1 MVYAALAKLKK
12 NSVSTTLSAGIN
24 DVVTTIPVTQLSVF
38 HDKDGTLITK
48 GIVIGYDDAVES
60 YAEEITITGAS
71 GTSGTGNLTSATRGV
86 KADGSIGVG
95 LAWGSGTK
103 IAVMFSTGI
112 YEQICDNIAAHE
124 SGKAPLASPTFTG
137 TVTMGAGV
145 PAITIS
151 DYFTLYP
158 MGASVPST
166 DTVNPPVDRYETTSN
181 KINQVYGVFTD
192 GGTETL
198 QWSHVFPNDWNGDD
212 ATLGKIIAQFGW
224 TALSGSGTVKW
235 VLKGKIFPND
245 AALDTALAAIGNATD
260 TLITAEDQHLS
271 PATTAAVVS
280 PIAAGGKKVVFE
292 VSRDSANDTL
302 NATAL
307 LLEVP
312 IQFIR
317 TLA

>member
-1 MVYAALAKLKK
+1 MTYVALPNPKK
-12 NSVSTTLSAGIN
+12 NGLSTTIAAPGIGAG
-24 DVVTTIPVTQLSVF
+24 DATIPVTECAVF
-38 HDKDGTLITK
+38 YDDAAGLILEGIVISRNNAVETATEEIKITGCSAASGAGNLTGVTRGVSADGSNGAAAAWIAGTLISV
-48 GIVIGYDDAVES
+48 GF
-60 YAEEITITGAS
+60 
-71 GTSGTGNLTSATRGV
+71 TSTLMKRIKDNF
-86 KADGSIGVG
+86 AD
-95 LAWGSGTK
+95 
-103 IAVMFSTGI
+103 
-112 YEQICDNIAAHE
+112 HE
-124 SGKAPLASPTFTG
+124 SNKAPK
-137 TVTMGAGV
+137 V
-145 PAITIS
+145 IS

-158 MGASVPST
+158 IGASVPSSNT
-166 DTVNPPVDRYETTSN
+166 ATPPVDRYETTTN

-235 VLKGKIFPND
+235 VLKGKILPND
-245 AALDTALAAIGNATD
+245 AALDTAFAAIGDATD

-271 PATTAAVVS
+271 PATTGAVIS
-280 PIAAGGKKVVFE
+280 PVASGGKKVVFE

-317 TLA
+317 TLAA

>member
-1 MVYAALAKLKK
+1 M
-12 NSVSTTLSAGIN
+12 
-24 DVVTTIPVTQLSVF
+24 
-38 HDKDGTLITK
+38 
-48 GIVIGYDDAVES
+48 
-60 YAEEITITGAS
+60 
-71 GTSGTGNLTSATRGV
+71 
-86 KADGSIGVG
+86 
-95 LAWGSGTK
+95 
-103 IAVMFSTGI
+103 
-112 YEQICDNIAAHE
+112 
-124 SGKAPLASPTFTG
+124 
-137 TVTMGAGV
+137 
-145 PAITIS
+145 
-151 DYFTLYP
+151 
-158 MGASVPST
+158 
-166 DTVNPPVDRYETTSN
+166 
-181 KINQVYGVFTD
+181 
-192 GGTETL
+192 
-198 QWSHVFPNDWNGDD
+198 
-212 ATLGKIIAQFGW
+212 
-224 TALSGSGTVKW
+224 KW

>member
-1 MVYAALAKLKK
+1 MTYVALAKLKK
-12 NSVSTTLSAGIN
+12 NSVPTTIAAPGI
-24 DVVTTIPVTQLSVF
+24 DDDDTTIPVSELSVF
-38 HDKDGTLITK
+38 YDADAVLIKK
-48 GIVIGYDDAVES
+48 GIVIGYDDVTVTLT
-60 YAEEITITGAS
+60 EEITITGAS
-71 GTSGTGNLTSATRGV
+71 GTSGAGNLTGATRGV
-86 KADGSIGVG
+86 KADGSIGIG
-95 LAWGSGTK
+95 AAWIAGTN
-103 IAVMFSTGI
+103 IAVVISTGI
-112 YEQICDNIAAHE
+112 YDQICDNIAAHE
-124 SGKAPLASPTFTG
+124 TNKAPK
-137 TVTMGAGV
+137 V
-145 PAITIS
+145 IS

-158 MGASVPST
+158 IGASVPSSNT
-166 DTVNPPVDRYETTSN
+166 ATPPVDRYETTTN

-235 VLKGKIFPND
+235 VLKGKILPND
-245 AALDTALAAIGNATD
+245 AALDTAFAAIGDATD

-271 PATTAAVVS
+271 PATTGAVIS
-280 PIAAGGKKVVFE
+280 PVASGGKKVVFE

-317 TLA
+317 TLAA